1 MMKTNPFA
9 GYTNFDHQRQLKIG
23 VLIANLGTPD
33 APTAKAL
40 RPYLDQF
47 LSDQRVIEIN
57 KFFWQLLLKVV
68 ILNTRPARS
77 AANYAKIWTKEGSPL
92 LVITRDQTKLIREKL
107 EQRFPERFVVEF
119 GMRYGNPSVESAL
132 EKLRGA
138 GINRLVVLPMYAQ
151 YSSTTTGATF
161 DVVSDTLKK
170 WRWIPDFRFISTYH
184 DRPEYIAALAAS
196 IREVWDRDK
205 RRPEKLLYSFHGI
218 PQRYFD
224 NGDPYFCLCH
234 KTARLTS
241 EALGL
246 SKDQYIVCF
255 QSIFGR
261 EEWIKPTTAPTVEG
275 LAKNGLK
282 SLDIVAPGF
291 SADCLET
298 LEELDGENREIFE
311 HNGGEKFRYIPCLNA
326 RPDNIA
332 MLTGLI
338 EENIGDWLRHEYQ
351 PPSEKLV
358 ANTSK

>member
-1 MMKTNPFA
+1 MFQTNPFI
-9 GYTNFDHQRQLKIG
+9 GYQKFNHQQQLKIG
-23 VLIANLGTPD
+23 ILIANLGTPD
-33 APTAKAL
+33 APTKQAL
-40 RPYLDQF
+40 YPYLKQF
-47 LSDQRVIEIN
+47 LSDHRVIELN
-57 KFFWQLLLKVV
+57 KVFWQA
-68 ILNTRPARS
+68 ILRLFILTTRPKRS
-77 AANYAKIWTKEGSPL
+77 AENYAKVWTKEGSPL
-92 LVITRDQTKLIREKL
+92 LVISEQQTKLIADEL
-107 EQRFPERFVVEF
+107 ERRYPGRFVVEL
-119 GMRYGNPSVESAL
+119 GMRYGNPTAESAL
-132 EKLRGA
+132 EKLRGS
-138 GINRLVVLPMYAQ
+138 GIHRLLILPLYPQ
-151 YSSTTTGATF
+151 YSSTTTGTTF
-161 DVVSDTLKK
+161 DGVADVLKT
-170 WRWIPDFRFISTYH
+170 WRWVPDFRFISTYH

-224 NGDPYFCLCH
+224 HGDPYHCLCH

-261 EEWIKPTTAPTVEG
+261 EEWIKPTTAPTVEA
-275 LAKNGLK
+275 LAKGGLK

-311 HNGGEKFRYIPCLNA
+311 HNGGEQFRYIPCLNS
-326 RPDNIA
+326 RVDHIS

-338 EENIGDWLRHEYQ
+338 EENIGDWLAKAYQ
-351 PPSEKLV
+351 PPTKEIV
-358 ANTSK
+358 NGVR

>member
-1 MMKTNPFA
+1 MKTNPFV
-9 GYTNFDHQRQLKIG
+9 GYTNFKHEQPLKIG

-40 RPYLDQF
+40 YPYLKQF
-47 LSDQRVIEIN
+47 LSDQRVIELN
-57 KFFWQLLLKVV
+57 KFFWQTILRVF
-68 ILNTRPARS
+68 ILNTRPAKS
-77 AANYAKIWTKEGSPL
+77 AANYAKIWTKDGSPL
-92 LVITRDQTKLIREKL
+92 LVISREQTKLIAEKL
-107 EQRFPERFVVEF
+107 EHQYPGRFAVEL

-132 EKLRGA
+132 EKLRIQ

-151 YSSTTTGATF
+151 YSGTTTGATF
-161 DVVSDTLKK
+161 DGVTDALKK
-170 WRWIPDFRFISTYH
+170 WRWVPDFRFISAYH

-196 IREVWDRDK
+196 IREVWDRDG

-241 EALGL
+241 EVLGL
-246 SKDQYIVCF
+246 SKDQYVVCF

-261 EEWIKPTTAPTVEG
+261 EEWIKPTTAPTVEA
-275 LAKNGLK
+275 LAKGGLK
-282 SLDIVAPGF
+282 SLDIIAPGF

-298 LEELDGENREIFE
+298 LEELDGENREIFM
-311 HNGGEKFRYIPCLNA
+311 HNGGETFRYIPCLNS
-326 RPDNIA
+326 RPDNIS

-338 EENIGDWLRHEYQ
+338 EENIGDWLANSYQ
-351 PPSEKLV
+351 PPNAALI
-358 ANTSK
+358 ANTRL